1 MAATKHDR
9 DILQALT
16 DGEERHGY
24 AIMEAV
30 EEHTSGRV
38 ILGPGTLYR
47 AIGHL
52 LDDGLIVQTDR
63 RPDPAREDE
72 CRRYYRITPR
82 GRALLAPPDPG
93 TPPAALAPPD
103 PGTPPAA
110 LAPPAPLAPPDLGPA
125 LRQHDVLR
133 VLADGQERHGYALLR
148 AVGRLPGAAPLGPT
162 GLYLTLRRLLTNGFV
177 AEAAARP
184 DPALGDEVRAYY
196 RITPQGAEALR
207 TPGLLPLPC
216 RTTAQ
221 QRQYDVLCALADGA
235 EHHAYGL
242 ITDVRAA
249 PNGAVRFG
257 TGTAYRALDGLL
269 VDGLVVE
276 TGERPDP
283 AVNPHAPRRHVRITA
298 RGEDARQMLAALGP
312 RPAHGAAPWRAAVS
326 FGVTWGAATGG
337 LLLLLGAGGAGW
349 ATGAVAT
356 VVTTGAGLLR
366 RDEAA

>member
-1 MAATKHDR
+1 MSMTDRYHD
-9 DILQALT
+9 IVQALA

-24 AIMEAV
+24 ALLCAV
-30 EEHTSGRV
+30 EEHTNGKV

-63 RPDPAREDE
+63 RPDPLLEDGR
-72 CRRYYRITPR
+72 RRYYRITPR
-82 GRALLAPPDPG
+82 GRALLARPG
-93 TPPAALAPPD
+93 TPLP
-103 PGTPPAA
+103 
-110 LAPPAPLAPPDLGPA
+110 PLAPPPSSDDLGPA
-125 LRQHDVLR
+125 YRQRDVLR
-133 VLADGQERHGYALLR
+133 VLVDGQARHGHALLH
-148 AVGRLPGAAPLGPT
+148 AVNALPGAAPLGPT
-162 GLYLTLRRLLTNGFV
+162 GLYVTLRRLLTNGFV

-184 DPALGDEVRAYY
+184 DPALGDEVRDYY

-207 TPGLLPLPC
+207 MPGLLPLPC

-221 QRQYDVLCALADGA
+221 QQQYDVLCALADGA

-249 PNGAVRFG
+249 HNGAVRFG
-257 TGTAYRALDGLL
+257 TGTAYRLLDGL
-269 VDGLVVE
+269 VADGLVVE

-283 AVNPHAPRRHVRITA
+283 TVNPHAPRRHVRLTP
-298 RGEDARQMLAALGP
+298 RGEDARQMLAALPPHQP
-312 RPAHGAAPWRAAVS
+312 RRAVPWRGAVS

-356 VVTTGAGLLR
+356 VVTTGAGLLH

>member
-9 DILQALT
+9 DILQALA

-47 AIGHL
+47 AIGHM

-72 CRRYYRITPR
+72 RRRYYRITPR

-93 TPPAALAPPD
+93 TPPASL
-103 PGTPPAA
+103 
-110 LAPPAPLAPPDLGPA
+110 APLAPPDLGPA

-249 PNGAVRFG
+249 HNGAVRFG

-269 VDGLVVE
+269 ADGLVVE

-283 AVNPHAPRRHVRITA
+283 TVNPHAPRRHVRITP
-298 RGEDARQMLAALGP
+298 RGEDACQMLAALPPHQP
-312 RPAHGAAPWRAAVS
+312 RGAAPWRGAVS

-366 RDEAA
+366 RAEAA

>member
-1 MAATKHDR
+1 MTKTTHER
-9 DILQALT
+9 DILRALA

-24 AIMEAV
+24 AILEAV
-30 EEHTSGRV
+30 EEHTNGKV
-38 ILGPGTLYR
+38 ILAPGTLYR
-47 AIGHL
+47 AIGRL

-63 RPDPAREDE
+63 RPDPAWEDE
-72 CRRYYRITPR
+72 RRRYYRITPR

-93 TPPAALAPPD
+93 TPPAS
-103 PGTPPAA
+103 
-110 LAPPAPLAPPDLGPA
+110 LAPPDLGPA
-125 LRQHDVLR
+125 QRQRDVLR
-133 VLADGQERHGYALLR
+133 VLADGQERHGHALMR
-148 AVGRLPGAAPLGPT
+148 AVGSVPGAAPLGPT
-162 GLYLTLRRLLTNGFV
+162 GLYVTLRRLLTNGFV

-207 TPGLLPLPC
+207 TPGMLPLPC

-221 QRQYDVLCALADGA
+221 QQQYDVLCALADGA

-249 PNGAVRFG
+249 HNGAVRVG

-269 VDGLVVE
+269 ADGLVVE

-283 AVNPHAPRRHVRITA
+283 AVNPHAPRRHFRSTP
-298 RGEDARQMLAALGP
+298 RGEDARQMLAALPPHQP
-312 RPAHGAAPWRAAVS
+312 RRAVPWRGAVS
-326 FGVTWGAATGG
+326 FGMTWGAATGG

-366 RDEAA
+366 RAEAA

>member
-9 DILQALT
+9 DILQALA

-47 AIGHL
+47 AIGHM

-72 CRRYYRITPR
+72 RRRYYRITPR

-93 TPPAALAPPD
+93 TPPTSLAL
-103 PGTPPAA
+103 
-110 LAPPAPLAPPDLGPA
+110 PDLGPA

-133 VLADGQERHGYALLR
+133 VLADGQEHHGYALLR

-184 DPALGDEVRAYY
+184 DPALGDEVREYY

-207 TPGLLPLPC
+207 TPGLLPVPC

-242 ITDVRAA
+242 IIDVRAA
-249 PNGAVRFG
+249 HNGAVRVG

-269 VDGLVVE
+269 ADGLVVE

-283 AVNPHAPRRHVRITA
+283 TVNPHAPRRHVRITP
-298 RGEDARQMLAALGP
+298 RGEDARQMLAALPPHQP
-312 RPAHGAAPWRAAVS
+312 RGAAPWRGAVS

-349 ATGAVAT
+349 VTGAAT
-356 VVTTGAGLLR
+356 TVITTGAGLLR

>member
-1 MAATKHDR
+1 MATTKHDQ
-9 DILQALT
+9 DILRALA

-30 EEHTSGRV
+30 EAATGGTV
-38 ILGPGTLYR
+38 ILGPGVLYR
-47 AIGHL
+47 AIGHML
-52 LDDGLIVQTDR
+52 EDGLIVQTDR
-63 RPDPAREDE
+63 RPDPAQEDAR
-72 CRRYYRITPR
+72 RRYYRITPR
-82 GRALLAPPDPG
+82 GRTLLDQPG
-93 TPPAALAPPD
+93 TPL
-103 PGTPPAA
+103 
-110 LAPPAPLAPPDLGPA
+110 APLAPPDLGPA
-125 LRQHDVLR
+125 YRQRDVLR
-133 VLADGQERHGYALLR
+133 VLADGQERHGHALMR
-148 AVGRLPGAAPLGPT
+148 AVGSVPGAAPLGST

-177 AEAAARP
+177 AEAAARL
-184 DPALGDEVRAYY
+184 DPALGDEPRAYY

-207 TPGLLPLPC
+207 TPGLLPLPY

-249 PNGAVRFG
+249 HNGAVRFG
-257 TGTAYRALDGLL
+257 TGTAYRTLDGLRA
-269 VDGLVVE
+269 DGLVVE

-283 AVNPHAPRRHVRITA
+283 AVNPHAPRRHFRITP
-298 RGEDARQMLAALGP
+298 RGEDARHMLAALPPHQP
-312 RPAHGAAPWRAAVS
+312 RRAVPWRGAVS

-366 RDEAA
+366 RAEAA

>member
-1 MAATKHDR
+1 MSMTDR
-9 DILQALT
+9 YHDILRALA

-24 AIMEAV
+24 ALMCAV

-63 RPDPAREDE
+63 RPDPLLEDE
-72 CRRYYRITPR
+72 RRRYYRITPR
-82 GRALLAPPDPG
+82 GRVLLAHPG
-93 TPPAALAPPD
+93 TPLP
-103 PGTPPAA
+103 
-110 LAPPAPLAPPDLGPA
+110 PLAPPPSSDDLGPA
-125 LRQHDVLR
+125 HRQYDVLR
-133 VLADGQERHGYALLR
+133 VLADGQERHGHALLH
-148 AVGRLPGAAPLGPT
+148 AVGSMPGAAPLGPT
-162 GLYLTLRRLLTNGFV
+162 GLYVTLRRLLTNGFV

-184 DPALGDEVRAYY
+184 DPALGDEVRDYY

-216 RTTAQ
+216 RTAAQ
-221 QRQYDVLCALADGA
+221 QQQYAVLCALADSA

-249 PNGAVRFG
+249 HNGAVRFG
-257 TGTAYRALDGLL
+257 TGTAYRLLDGL
-269 VDGLVVE
+269 VADGLVVE

-283 AVNPHAPRRHVRITA
+283 TVNPHAPRRHVRLTP
-298 RGEDARQMLAALGP
+298 RGEDARQMLAALPPHQP
-312 RPAHGAAPWRAAVS
+312 RGAAPWRGAAS

-366 RDEAA
+366 REEAA